1 MSADRGERLRARILE
16 LVAEYHAEAFAP
28 AEFHPGESVIPVS
41 GKVFDASE
49 LQALV
54 DASLDFWL
62 TTGRY
67 AAEFEREFARWIGI
81 RHAIL
86 VNSGSSANLLALTT
100 LTAEELGERR
110 LRPGDEVIT
119 AAAGFPTTV
128 SPIIQNRLVPV
139 FVDSTL
145 PTYNADPDAIE
156 AAIGPKTR
164 AIMIAHTLGN
174 PFDLDRIQVDR

>member
-1 MSADRGERLRARILE
+1 M
-16 LVAEYHAEAFAP
+16 P
-28 AEFHPGESVIPVS
+28 
-41 GKVFDASE
+41 SE

-100 LTAEELGERR
+100 LTADELGERR

-128 SPIIQNRLVPV
+128 NPIIQNRLVPV

-156 AAIGPKTR
+156 AAVGPEDPRHHDRAHPGQPVRPRPRPGRSPSGTACGSSRTPATPSAPRGEGGRWGPSATSRRSASTR
-164 AIMIAHTLGN
+164 RTT
-174 PFDLDRIQVDR
+174 